1 MRVLVLSHTRC
12 GSTTLCKWLS
22 KELNLSLDQ
31 TPYDAK
37 AFNDIFESDHIIRK
51 IVVEEYFPS
60 KEEIIKFDKV
70 IFLTRIDN
78 FDAAI
83 SHITARDSEEWHKEY
98 EVTSEWIEENKIR
111 IIDISNYIASL
122 KMRIKDYIGFHITYE
137 DLYLNKSSV
146 TRILDYINID
156 QPKYLEMLRHD
167 KKYRKD
173 NNAFIKTHGGI
184 I

>member
-1 MRVLVLSHTRC
+1 
-12 GSTTLCKWLS
+12 
-22 KELNLSLDQ
+22 
-31 TPYDAK
+31 
-37 AFNDIFESDHIIRK
+37 
-51 IVVEEYFPS
+51 VEEYFPS

-137 DLYLNKSSV
+137 DLYVNKSSV
-146 TRILDYINID
+146 PRILDYINID
-156 QPKYLEMLRHD
+156 QPKYLEMLDYD
-167 KKYRKD
+167 KRYRKD
-173 NNAFIKTHGGI
+173 DNGFTKDNPLRLI
-184 I
+184 